1 MRRRRV
7 ERLLLRA
14 EVAAQSGCLDDAMSA
29 LEEARKLAPG
39 YPGITRLERELQQ
52 SPQNLPGLAARVE
65 AGPDRRRL
73 HRTLAAAAI
82 VVSAIAGAVAV
93 RAARPAQPLLT
104 SHDARSV
111 VPRVVAPPSKRIV
124 PVTVMPERMDAALSA
139 PSPQPTTPRE
149 DPGRAALTP
158 LPVTDVMPERAP
170 ISALRSAAEPP
181 VIDGVPA
188 VTLAAASSREPAP
201 VSMPAAVNEPAPE
214 RLVRHTLDDYVTA
227 YNRLDADAAQRV
239 WPNVDR
245 QALARAFDDLAS
257 QRVTLGDCQ
266 IAVAS
271 ETAHATCDGSTTW
284 TPKIGGGS
292 PRTDARTWTFELGR
306 SAATWQ
312 IVSARVQNK

>member
-1 MRRRRV
+1 M
-7 ERLLLRA
+7 
-14 EVAAQSGCLDDAMSA
+14 
-29 LEEARKLAPG
+29 
-39 YPGITRLERELQQ
+39 
-52 SPQNLPGLAARVE
+52 
-65 AGPDRRRL
+65 
-73 HRTLAAAAI
+73 LAAAAI
-82 VVSAIAGAVAV
+82 VVSAIGGAVAV

-111 VPRVVAPPSKRIV
+111 VQEVIAPPAKRVI
-124 PVTVMPERMDAALSA
+124 PVNVSAQRADAEPSA
-139 PSPQPTTPRE
+139 PGGEPIAPRE
-149 DPGRAALTP
+149 DPGRAAVTP

-170 ISALRSAAEPP
+170 ISALRSASEPP
-181 VIDGVPA
+181 VADGMPA
-188 VTLAAASSREPAP
+188 VTLAAAASREPAL
-201 VSMPAAVNEPAPE
+201 VSMPPAVTAPAPE
-214 RLVRHTLDDYVTA
+214 RLVRRTLDDYVTA

-306 SAATWQ
+306 SAASWQ